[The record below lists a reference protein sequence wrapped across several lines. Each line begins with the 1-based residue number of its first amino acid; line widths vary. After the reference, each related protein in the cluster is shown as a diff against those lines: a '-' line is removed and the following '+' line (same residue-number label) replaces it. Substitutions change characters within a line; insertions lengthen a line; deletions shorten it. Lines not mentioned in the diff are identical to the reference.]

1 VCFSIKIRLKED
13 GGSEVRCDDAVP
25 QFPPFGWWTE
35 GEKTKKR
42 KRNNEDHGPT
52 LHLAALTGA
61 KEKVM
66 MKSGRRGL
74 PDQ

>member
-1 VCFSIKIRLKED
+1 MKIRLKED
-13 GGSEVRCDDAVP
+13 GGSQVRCDEALP
-25 QFPPFGWWTE
+25 QFPPFEWWT
-35 GEKTKKR
+35 GGKDKKESGIMR
-42 KRNNEDHGPT
+42 DHGPT

-74 PDQ
+74 LDQ